1 MSLEPYYTG
10 KLSPNADQG
19 LLAIIHIIISSGA
32 VASGTIDASIIVG
45 MVVAGCIPTTIASN
59 VVMTRNAGG
68 DEAAAIIE
76 VVIGNVLG
84 SIISPWLIYGFIPRT
99 PEFVSFQPAPP
110 NNLGPMYRNV
120 MMQLGLAV
128 LSPLVVGQLLRWIW
142 PRRVTWALG
151 TFYLAQFCSVLLIMV
166 AWYVLS
172 PLLSCEQRLKQS
184 LIGRHFPEHSR
195 QARCMHCRLR
205 PSYSTYSSTLP
216 SICSSRLSAST
227 SPILRNG

>member
-1 MSLEPYYTG
+1 M
-10 KLSPNADQG
+10 K
-19 LLAIIHIIISSGA
+19 
-32 VASGTIDASIIVG
+32 SGTIDASIIVG

-110 NNLGPMYRNV
+110 NNLGPMYRTV

-128 LSPLVVGQLLRWIW
+128 LLPLVAGQLLRWVW
-142 PRRVTWALG
+142 PRRVTWALR

-166 AWYVLS
+166 AW
-172 PLLSCEQRLKQS
+172 
-184 LIGRHFPEHSR
+184 
-195 QARCMHCRLR
+195 
-205 PSYSTYSSTLP
+205 
-216 SICSSRLSAST
+216 
-227 SPILRNG
+227 